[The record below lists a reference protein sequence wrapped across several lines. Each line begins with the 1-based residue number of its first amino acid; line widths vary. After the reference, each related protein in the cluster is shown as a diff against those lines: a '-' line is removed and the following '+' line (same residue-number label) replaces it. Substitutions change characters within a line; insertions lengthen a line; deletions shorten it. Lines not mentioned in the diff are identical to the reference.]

1 MRATVLYDVTTC
13 GLAVW
18 HGFNYP
24 TWDIGNYDRFGGIGF
39 AIAGF
44 VNKESSK
51 RVYDE
56 ISKKHTIVY
65 QSPIKENKNT
75 GNQFFFV
82 VFSKG
87 KK

>member
-1 MRATVLYDVTTC
+1 MRSSALYDYNTC
-13 GLAVW
+13 GVSVW
-18 HGFNYP
+18 HDFYNP
-24 TWDIGNYDRFGGIGF
+24 NWIQNNCSRFGGINF

-44 VNKESSK
+44 IDKESSK

-56 ISKKHTIVY
+56 ISRKHTIVY
-65 QSPIKENKNT
+65 QSPVKINKNS
-75 GNQFFFV
+75 GNEFFFV